1 MKVCPSKVKAMS
13 HCNKLHICW
22 RKIRWKRF
30 MIRLSQFRC
39 LFVTVLFICHHLKV
53 PNKKVIKRT
62 TTIISW
68 AVQLG
73 PGGRFHWNHIGCKRL
88 TPLCRCCKIY
98 SYNCE
103 SSPTLIYPAS
113 LFVPRSWAKTS
124 GKWVLADSTELLQ
137 DLMWKKKGKGD
148 GECGQGPRSW
158 CLFEGVKYCLMLC
171 PR

>member
-1 MKVCPSKVKAMS
+1 
-13 HCNKLHICW
+13 
-22 RKIRWKRF
+22 

-62 TTIISW
+62 TTIILW

-103 SSPTLIYPAS
+103 SSPTLQVSLCLGLGPRLLAS
-113 LFVPRSWAKTS
+113 GCWLTALNFYKI
-124 GKWVLADSTELLQ
+124 LCE
-137 DLMWKKKGKGD
+137 KKKGKG
-148 GECGQGPRSW
+148 GWGVWARSEV
-158 CLFEGVKYCLMLC
+158 LVFV
-171 PR
+171 